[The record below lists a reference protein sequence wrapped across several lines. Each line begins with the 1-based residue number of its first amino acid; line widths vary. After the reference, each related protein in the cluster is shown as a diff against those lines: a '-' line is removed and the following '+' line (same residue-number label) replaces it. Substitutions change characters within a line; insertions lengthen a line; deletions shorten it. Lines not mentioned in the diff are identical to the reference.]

1 MNKLLEQII
10 EKQGNM
16 SNQEFA
22 DYISEKSGVLV
33 SRPHWQMMKS
43 GKRNVGIHLLKAI
56 VRAYPDMIFSV
67 ILYLLD
73 SLMTYAASPEVYDP
87 VLIVGEIVRLSLQAD
102 IDKVAESPLYK
113 TLKDIAHTLDLIES
127 HIRRF

>member
-1 MNKLLEQII
+1 MSRLLEQII

-33 SRPHWQMMKS
+33 SRPHWQMMS
-43 GKRNVGIHLLKAI
+43 TGKRKIGIHLLKAI

-73 SLMTYAASPEVYDP
+73 SE
-87 VLIVGEIVRLSLQAD
+87 
-102 IDKVAESPLYK
+102 
-113 TLKDIAHTLDLIES
+113 
-127 HIRRF
+127 